1 MKRGEGDDEMNKPIE
16 IKSETTT
23 NQSLPASRA
32 ERRALGK
39 QLREKCSRAL
49 HAEWKP
55 RSRTHNP
62 IELLDQSNA
71 DRIPGLIKIR
81 YGRMSESP
89 FAFFR
94 GTAVIQARDLA
105 ASPVSGITVQ
115 ACGDCHLMNFGG
127 FATPERSLVFDIN
140 DFDET
145 FPAPWEWD
153 LKRLVASFAVAARH
167 MTFSEAAAE
176 NAVRAAVA
184 SYREHMAEYADSKT
198 LDVWYTQIKIE
209 DLLKYF
215 RKDKDAIDRLN
226 KAATKARSR
235 GSEAVFPKLTTVIN
249 GQRKIADNPPLMY
262 HYQQTQQPG
271 WEKQQEEYMRQYKES
286 VQADRHAL
294 IDRYHRVDT
303 VLKVVGVGSVG
314 TRCFVNLFLADDDD
328 PLFLQTKEARRSV
341 LENPKGKSRY
351 AHQGERV
358 VTGQRLMQAASD
370 IFLGW
375 VRVPDGR
382 EYYVRQLRDMKV
394 GAEIETF
401 RPQTLAAYATM
412 CGWALARAHAKAGDP
427 AMIAGYVGNSE
438 RLDDALALYA
448 KAYADQVERDFA
460 AFKKAIR
467 TGHLKTDTDETGG
480 LAFAL

>member
-1 MKRGEGDDEMNKPIE
+1 MKKPIE
-16 IKSETTT
+16 GKRETVI
-23 NQSLPASRA
+23 NQPQHSSRL
-32 ERRALGK
+32 ERRAQGK

-55 RSRTHNP
+55 RSRTHDP

-71 DRIPGLIKIR
+71 DRIPGLIRVR
-81 YGRMSESP
+81 YGRMSQSP

-176 NAVRAAVA
+176 GAVRAVVT
-184 SYREHMAEYADSKT
+184 SYRERMSGYAESKT
-198 LDVWYTQIKIE
+198 IDMWYTQIKIE
-209 DLLKYF
+209 DLLDHFK
-215 RKDKDAIDRLN
+215 RDKNFLGRLS
-226 KAATKARSR
+226 KSADKARSR
-235 GSEAVFPKLTTVIN
+235 NSEAVFPKLTTVID
-249 GQRKIADNPPLMY
+249 GQRKIADTPPLLY
-262 HYQQTQQPG
+262 HFQQTQHRD
-271 WEKQQEEYMRQYKES
+271 WDKQHQEFIRLYRES
-286 VQADRHAL
+286 LQADRRVL
-294 IDRYHRVDT
+294 FDRYRPQDVAI
-303 VLKVVGVGSVG
+303 KVVGVGSVG
-314 TRCFVNLFLADDDD
+314 TRCFVTLFLADDDE
-328 PLFLQTKEARRSV
+328 PLFIQTKEARRSV
-341 LENPKGKSRY
+341 LEKPDGNSRY

-375 VRVPDGR
+375 LRVPGGKD
-382 EYYVRQLRDMKV
+382 YYVRQLRDMKV
-394 GAEIETF
+394 AAEIETF
-401 RPQTLAAYATM
+401 SPKTLVSYATM
-412 CGWALARAHAKAGDP
+412 CGWALARAHAKVGD
-427 AMIAGYVGNSE
+427 AALIAGYVGKSD
-438 RLDDALALYA
+438 RLDDALVLYA
-448 KAYADQVERDFA
+448 KAYALQVERDFA
-460 AFKKAIR
+460 AFMKAVR
-467 TGHLKTDTDETGG
+467 SGRLKTDTSETGS
-480 LAFAL
+480 LEFAL